1 MDFDPESLV
10 GVWTDFR
17 LATRVIDL
25 RTGTVRFTVDNSANY
40 REELISWTSTGRGM
54 ILWVLIGTAG
64 FVLVVLF
71 WRLSVAI
78 RRRRA
83 AQSKR

>member
-54 ILWVLIGTAG
+54 IFWVLIGTAG
-64 FVLVVLF
+64 FGLAVLF
-71 WRLSVAI
+71 CRLLFAF
-78 RRRRA
+78 RRRGA
-83 AQSKR
+83 AQSKL